1 MYRITCLVAGLLAS
15 LGTMAQDTA
24 QHVVA
29 GRRNSAAQEKKPY
42 VIMISIDGCRY
53 DYIDKYGAVNLQRLS
68 AKGVRAASMQPSFP
82 SLTFPNHYTLVT
94 GLYPSHHGLVDNSFY
109 DCQRNQVYKIND
121 RKAVQDSSW
130 YHGNPLWVLAEK
142 QQMVSA
148 SYFWVGS
155 ESNIQDAAPTY
166 SFTYNEKV
174 SIDRRIQ
181 QVVEWL
187 QLPEDQRPHLITFYF
202 PEVDHAGHFTGPG
215 SDSTRNRVRFV
226 DASIGRMEAAVAK
239 LKLPVNFIVVS
250 DHGMIA
256 ADTAHRIMTDGFYK
270 GDSLLALPSAQ
281 KLMYYGS
288 NKKQLDSLYDFLKAH
303 EQHYTVYRKMQTP
316 MRWHYGQ
323 DDRYNR
329 IGDVIALADAGYIFG
344 DSKVRYSVIGNHGY
358 DNRTPEMQAIFMAW
372 GPAFKSGLKIPA
384 FANVNVYPL
393 VAHILGLTIPEAVDG
408 RLEVLQPALKK

>member
-1 MYRITCLVAGLLAS
+1 MNRITCLVAGLLAS
-15 LGTMAQDTA
+15 LGALAQDTA
-24 QHVVA
+24 QHVVT
-29 GRRNSAAQEKKPY
+29 GRHNSAAQEKKPY

-53 DYIDKYGAVNLQRLS
+53 DYLDKYGAVNLQRLS

-94 GLYPSHHGLVDNSFY
+94 GLYPSHHGLVDNGFY
-109 DCQRNQVYKIND
+109 DRQRNQVYKLND

-187 QLPEDQRPHLITFYF
+187 QLPEDRRPHLITFYF
-202 PEVDHAGHFTGPG
+202 PEVDHAGHFNGPDA
-215 SDSTRNRVRFV
+215 DSTRNQVRFV
-226 DASIGRMEAAVAK
+226 DASIGKMEAAVAR

-256 ADTAHRIMTDGFYK
+256 ADTAHRIMTDDFYK
-270 GDSLLALPSAQ
+270 GDSLLALPAAQ

-288 NKKQLDSLYDFLKAH
+288 NKKQLDSLYDFLKGH
-303 EQHYTVYRKMQTP
+303 ELHYTVYRKMQTP

-329 IGDVIALADAGYIFG
+329 IGDVIALADAGYVFG
-344 DSKVRYSVIGNHGY
+344 GSKVRYSVIGNHGY
-358 DNRTPEMQAIFMAW
+358 DNRTPEMQAIFLAW

-393 VAHILGLTIPEAVDG
+393 VAHILGLTIPEAIDG
-408 RLEVLQPALKK
+408 RLEVLQPTLRK

>member
-1 MYRITCLVAGLLAS
+1 MYRMTCLVAGLLAS
-15 LGTMAQDTA
+15 LGALAQDTA
-24 QHVVA
+24 QHVVP
-29 GRRNSAAQEKKPY
+29 GRSNSAAQEKKPY

-68 AKGVRAASMQPSFP
+68 AKGIRAASMQPSFP

-109 DCQRNQVYKIND
+109 DRQRNQVYKIND

-187 QLPEDQRPHLITFYF
+187 QLPEDKRPHLITFYF
-202 PEVDHAGHFTGPG
+202 PEVDHAGHFTGPE
-215 SDSTRNRVRFV
+215 SDSTRNQVRFV
-226 DASIGRMEAAVAK
+226 DASIGKMAAAVAK

-256 ADTAHRIMTDGFYK
+256 ADTAHRIMTDDFYK

-281 KLMYYGS
+281 KLMYYGT
-288 NKKQLDSLYDFLKAH
+288 NKQQLDSLYNSLKAH
-303 EQHYTVYRKMQTP
+303 ENHYTVYRKMQTP

-329 IGDVIALADAGYIFG
+329 IGDIVALADAGYIFG
-344 DSKVRYSVIGNHGY
+344 DSKVRYGVIGNHGY

-393 VAHILGLTIPEAVDG
+393 VAYILGLSIPEAVDG